1 MARRIEDLADGIRSR
16 DPESI
21 RALFR
26 AHHGMVFRFIRSV
39 CRSRDEAE
47 ELTARAFFRLVDTA
61 PQFRGT
67 SASLPA
73 YLLGIARNVVR
84 ENRRDVARWIQLD
97 DETVGSSDR
106 GRSTISFR
114 GSDSSGARHSARAP
128 SFAMRPAPDELLQWD
143 EELGRLRD
151 AIEQLR
157 PVEQQVFHL
166 RFVEGWSLGDVAGA
180 MALPEGTVKSHV
192 HRLREKLRAAFDQVE
207 ERLPSEAERG
217 KR

>member
-1 MARRIEDLADGIRSR
+1 
-16 DPESI
+16 
-21 RALFR
+21 
-26 AHHGMVFRFIRSV
+26 
-39 CRSRDEAE
+39 
-47 ELTARAFFRLVDTA
+47 
-61 PQFRGT
+61 
-67 SASLPA
+67 
-73 YLLGIARNVVR
+73 
-84 ENRRDVARWIQLD
+84 
-97 DETVGSSDR
+97 
-106 GRSTISFR
+106 
-114 GSDSSGARHSARAP
+114 
-128 SFAMRPAPDELLQWD
+128 MRPAPDELLQWD